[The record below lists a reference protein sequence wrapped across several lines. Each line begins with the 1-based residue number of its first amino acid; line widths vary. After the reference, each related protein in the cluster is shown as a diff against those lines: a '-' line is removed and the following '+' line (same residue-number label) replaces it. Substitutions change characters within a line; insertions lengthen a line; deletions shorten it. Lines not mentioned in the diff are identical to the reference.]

1 MSPSNDLIPIAKPLL
16 GDEEAAAV
24 TRVLRSGWL
33 MQGPEV
39 ESLERELAA
48 YVGSRHACMVS
59 SGTAALHLALLAV
72 GVGPGDE
79 VVTVSHSFIATANAI
94 RLCGAMPVFVD
105 IDPATY
111 NLDAWLVDAAIG
123 PRTRAVLA
131 VHQMGMPCDL
141 AQLASTCRDRG
152 IALVED
158 AACALGSE
166 ISVDGGWQKIGRPHG
181 ALACFSFHPRKIV
194 TTGDGGAITTNDA
207 GLDARVRAL
216 RQHGADPQGR
226 FIESAP
232 NYRMTD
238 LQAAVGRVQLGRL
251 PSLLRDRAR
260 QVERYRAAMASTLG
274 FPVEPAGVRSNWQSL
289 CLRLGVDSD
298 PERVVVEAAKHGISL
313 RRGISNAHEQPAYAK
328 VDSHRVSGTLVHS
341 EQAWRESLC
350 LPLVPGLSAE
360 DQGRVIAAVTRA
372 TAAHTRIEHTRAE

>member
-1 MSPSNDLIPIAKPLL
+1 MSSGNDFIPIAKPLL
-16 GDEEAAAV
+16 GDEETAAV

-39 ESLERELAA
+39 QGLERELAA

-94 RLCGAMPVFVD
+94 RLCGALPVFVD

-111 NLDAWLVDAAIG
+111 NIDPWLVDAAIG

-131 VHQMGMPCDL
+131 VHQMGMPCDVGKL
-141 AQLASTCRDRG
+141 ATLCRDRG

-166 ISVDGGWQKIGRPHG
+166 LEVAGAWQKIGRPQG
-181 ALACFSFHPRKIV
+181 AIACFSFHPRKIV

-207 GLDARVRAL
+207 SLDARVRAL

-251 PSLLRDRAR
+251 PSLLQDRAR
-260 QVERYRAAMASTLG
+260 QVERYRAAFARTDLV
-274 FPVEPAGVRSNWQSL
+274 FPVEPAGCRSNWQSL

-298 PERVVVEAAKHGISL
+298 PERVVAEATRQNISL
-313 RRGISNAHEQPAYAK
+313 RRGISNAHEQPAYAQ
-328 VDSHRVSGTLVHS
+328 VGSHRVSGSLAHS
-341 EQAWRESLC
+341 EQAWRETLC
-350 LPLVPGLSAE
+350 LPLLPGLSEE
-360 DQGRVIAAVTRA
+360 DQARVVAVVTRA
-372 TAAHTRIEHTRAE
+372 AAHTRIE